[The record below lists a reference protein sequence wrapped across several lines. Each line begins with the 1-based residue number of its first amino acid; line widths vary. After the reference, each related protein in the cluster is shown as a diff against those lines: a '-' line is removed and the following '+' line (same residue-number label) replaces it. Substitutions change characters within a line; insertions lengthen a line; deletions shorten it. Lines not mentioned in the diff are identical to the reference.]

1 MKITEE
7 MLKAR
12 DKNGNLINFVFCSKC
27 VKFYD
32 LDGCKDGDE
41 FCCQSCGTGKY
52 LIGWSFYNY
61 ACYMARRFSRQA
73 LGSKGRVYLLL
84 LYI

>member
-1 MKITEE
+1 MKITDE

-12 DKNGNLINFVFCSKC
+12 DNNGNLVNFVFCSKC

-52 LIGWSFYNY
+52 LIG
-61 ACYMARRFSRQA
+61 
-73 LGSKGRVYLLL
+73 
-84 LYI
+84 